1 MIFSALKASS
11 LVQWHGASHM
21 PEGTTEP
28 ILPFRVRSIGLA
40 PENGG
45 TDMSKPKV
53 TQFNVPRVALLLTA
67 LCMMPGGAVIAATSS
82 PFAAMA
88 GSWSGGGVLSTTD
101 GTQER
106 LRCRASYDVAGSG
119 AALRLNLKC
128 ASQSYNFDLASDVQY
143 RGGAISGSWSEASQ
157 NASGSISGRAV
168 GDRIEAA
175 ARGQTLSVNLSMTTR
190 GGRQSVSIRPQGTN
204 VTAVSLEL
212 DRR

>member
-1 MIFSALKASS
+1 
-11 LVQWHGASHM
+11 
-21 PEGTTEP
+21 
-28 ILPFRVRSIGLA
+28 
-40 PENGG
+40 
-45 TDMSKPKV
+45 MSKPKV
-53 TQFNVPRVALLLTA
+53 TQFNVSKAALLLAA
-67 LCMMPGGAVIAATSS
+67 LCMMSGSAVIAAAPS

-101 GTQER
+101 GAQER
-106 LRCRASYDVAGSG
+106 LRCRASYDVTSSG

-157 NASGSISGRAV
+157 NASGSLSGRAV